1 MSEKIRLWKLWKVGG
16 SEDKDLDAKWKAQ
29 RAVYTAERNAEIENV
44 TSVKDNKENIF
55 RVARQMCT
63 KNQDIIREK
72 CMRGDDGNISLDNVS
87 KS

>member
-16 SEDKDLDAKWKAQ
+16 SEGKDLDPKWKAQ

-55 RVARQMCT
+55 RVARQMRT

-72 CMRGDDGNISLDNVS
+72 CIRGDDGNISLDNTS

>member
-55 RVARQMCT
+55 RVARQMRT
-63 KNQDIIREK
+63 KNQDIIRQK
-72 CMRGDDGNISLDNVS
+72 FIRGDDGNISLDNTL

>member
-1 MSEKIRLWKLWKVGG
+1 MGG

-55 RVARQMCT
+55 RVARQMRT
-63 KNQDIIREK
+63 KNQDIIRQK
-72 CMRGDDGNISLDNVS
+72 FIRGDDGNISLDNTL

>member
-29 RAVYTAERNAEIENV
+29 RAVYTAERNAEIEHV

-55 RVARQMCT
+55 RVARQMRT
-63 KNQDIIREK
+63 KNQDIIRQK
-72 CMRGDDGNISLDNVS
+72 FIRGDDGNISLDNTL